1 MSAGYSPNTSKNSL
15 NCQWQ
20 IWWVWSRPI
29 AFQVCLPFTSA
40 LLWASYQMDMC
51 DKSAGFR
58 KHSTWQSRLQEKW
71 QRHQNGR
78 TASRPRRRPAAEAPN
93 VKKLSGRLQ
102 RRGCEAACR
111 SGPARRD
118 GSAAASA
125 CSKLPT
131 LTHGALV
138 TEQLVTFAV

>member
-1 MSAGYSPNTSKNSL
+1 
-15 NCQWQ
+15 
-20 IWWVWSRPI
+20 
-29 AFQVCLPFTSA
+29 
-40 LLWASYQMDMC
+40 MDMC

-71 QRHQNGR
+71 QQHQNGR

-102 RRGCEAACR
+102 GRGCEAACR

-118 GSAAASA
+118 GSAAAIA

-138 TEQLVTFAV
+138 TEQLVTFAVELLGLMALTAQSHLKVSCWRNTDEDILSPLK